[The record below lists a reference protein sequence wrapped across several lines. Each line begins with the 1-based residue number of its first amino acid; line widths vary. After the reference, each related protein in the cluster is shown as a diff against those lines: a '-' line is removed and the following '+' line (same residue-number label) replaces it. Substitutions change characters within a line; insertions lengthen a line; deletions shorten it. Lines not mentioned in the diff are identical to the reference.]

1 MNKDEH
7 EQVPLNPRAM
17 SFPVIITVNVNQEI
31 LDEYIEHVKS
41 FNYYYAKRHESLTY
55 RNKALDHHEKMQ
67 QIQSNLGWNVLVGL
81 ERFTGKSIPVEL

>member
-1 MNKDEH
+1 
-7 EQVPLNPRAM
+7 M

-41 FNYYYAKRHESLTY
+41 FNYYFAKRHESEAY
-55 RNKALDHHEKMQ
+55 RNKAMEHHEKMQ
-67 QIQSNLGWNVLVGL
+67 KIKSNLGWNFLVEL